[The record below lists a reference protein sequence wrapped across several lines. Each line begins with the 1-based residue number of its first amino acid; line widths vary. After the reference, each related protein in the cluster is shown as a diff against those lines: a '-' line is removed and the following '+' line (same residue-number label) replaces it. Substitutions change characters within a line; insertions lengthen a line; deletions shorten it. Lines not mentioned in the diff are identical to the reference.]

1 MDYNTPYLERTVI
14 GIPKPGA
21 TDAPTDL
28 DALIQWLLKY
38 LRPITISPIF
48 LALFNGIMAY
58 RLASSEEF
66 QLLLSE
72 ANVGF
77 QRERSTHQII
87 LYINSMIYL
96 ANTRRL
102 PLWTFSTDIDKAY
115 DKTPLVTQ
123 YQVGRHRGLEAFT
136 RSTIT
141 TYKMS
146 RISIQAIGTNPHTVQ
161 PDSGQNQGD
170 AKVCSTFPLTTEPA
184 VTKCYDL
191 CLLRDPT
198 ETIQTFIQWV
208 DDSFGVAPSLEAL
221 LELLHLYVN
230 TITALGYKIGKITIA
245 CNGPAGLFA
254 PKTITFNEMTI
265 PVARSLRIL
274 GACIHVAIVSPCT
287 PHRCTICKMPSK
299 VPLCD
304 ACTPNLLLKIEQQYM
319 TPQDKSTLIRS
330 QIVPAMLYAP
340 YSCTPTQTWIKSTL
354 SLLYQAITKKSYG
367 GYKSY
372 YALRLA
378 QGGLQF
384 TDPKTLIAHHTA
396 NLLNRE
402 LVPCS
407 VQT

>member
-1 MDYNTPYLERTVI
+1 MGRGTNSPHLLPPDANKIWGEALKKYRWAHIDIDGAQLRTLFHTTVPRLTAEAAADLQKPISVEELLKVKSRWTHNKTFTDYTVQVINVLPLDALTLIANELTVWITNTPYLERTVI

-146 RISIQAIGTNPHTVQ
+146 RISIQAIGTKPHTVQ
-161 PDSGQNQGD
+161 PDSGQNQDD
-170 AKVCSTFPLTTEPA
+170 ANVCSS
-184 VTKCYDL
+184 L
-191 CLLRDPT
+191 CSI
-198 ETIQTFIQWV
+198 E
-208 DDSFGVAPSLEAL
+208 G
-221 LELLHLYVN
+221 ELQ
-230 TITALGYKIGKITIA
+230 
-245 CNGPAGLFA
+245 
-254 PKTITFNEMTI
+254 
-265 PVARSLRIL
+265 PV
-274 GACIHVAIVSPCT
+274 
-287 PHRCTICKMPSK
+287 
-299 VPLCD
+299 
-304 ACTPNLLLKIEQQYM
+304 
-319 TPQDKSTLIRS
+319 
-330 QIVPAMLYAP
+330 
-340 YSCTPTQTWIKSTL
+340 
-354 SLLYQAITKKSYG
+354 
-367 GYKSY
+367 
-372 YALRLA
+372 
-378 QGGLQF
+378 
-384 TDPKTLIAHHTA
+384 
-396 NLLNRE
+396 LNRG
-402 LVPCS
+402 
-407 VQT
+407 